1 MVFMCLEFK
10 AVFRTFSAKE
20 TDQLRSRQ
28 DTQKHSDHFVSQQC
42 GELSRTKSRAVSK
55 EVVLKSVCKRFQI
68 IKS

>member
-10 AVFRTFSAKE
+10 AVSRTFSAKE

-28 DTQKHSDHFVSQQC
+28 DTQKRSDHFVSQQC
-42 GELSRTKSRAVSK
+42 GELSRTKSRASTR
-55 EVVLKSVCKRFQI
+55 EMVLRFVCKHFQI